1 MKNTLLEL
9 LIVVC
14 PQGKGEKILTALK
27 PYVNF
32 NSLTRGRGTASSEIV
47 AALGLGEPEK
57 DMIFSFCENKNVPL
71 VYEILQ
77 NNFVK
82 HNVGVIAM
90 TIPVSA
96 VGGNLTLQVLL
107 GNTKDLI

>member
-1 MKNTLLEL
+1 MKDILLEL
-9 LIVVC
+9 LIIVC
-14 PQGKGEKILTALK
+14 PKGKGEKILGALK

-32 NSLTRGRGTASSEIV
+32 TSLTRGKGTASSEIV

-57 DMIFSFCENKNVPL
+57 DMIFTFCEMKNVDAI
-71 VYEILQ
+71 YGILGEA
-77 NNFVK
+77 FK
-82 HNVGVIAM
+82 KPTDGVIAM